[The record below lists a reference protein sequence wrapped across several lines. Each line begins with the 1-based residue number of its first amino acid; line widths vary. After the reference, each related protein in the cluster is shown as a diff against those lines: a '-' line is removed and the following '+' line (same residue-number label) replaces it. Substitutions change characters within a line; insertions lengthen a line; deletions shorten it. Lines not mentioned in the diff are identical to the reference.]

1 MQKHNLLQKMN
12 LNEEIQKKLF
22 EEIKKSYIQ
31 TYAEASNVNPREANE
46 PLPLNEQ
53 EMEVICMEWYK
64 EQLKKLRA
72 DRTFDKQDLDDGLHD
87 MTDDMTK
94 SDFEDATHFVKD
106 SARADRTDELS
117 RDDEW

>member
-1 MQKHNLLQKMN
+1 MVQRT
-12 LNEEIQKKLF
+12 I
-22 EEIKKSYIQ
+22 
-31 TYAEASNVNPREANE
+31 
-46 PLPLNEQ
+46 
-53 EMEVICMEWYK
+53 
-64 EQLKKLRA
+64 KKLRA